1 MLENTGFGMKAKVQR
16 WRVGKQ
22 AQFEAEAAEKKR
34 ILDEK
39 VQKYAGPHKIPNDL
53 PGYLKKLIVS
63 KAKLEDLPP
72 TKKMQLA
79 QGLSEYLKA
88 QRETLETLKKIDPFW
103 YYEPN
108 GNMATDEGMEL
119 LGRYLRPDDIPTRFD
134 SAIDVHKSDAS
145 VLGVA
150 GANQSSKSTVGII
163 NDLIHACRAVPRS
176 LVGKADHRIPEK
188 KMNRIRVTCE
198 DYTNGILNHN
208 LPAMQRWVPKDY
220 LIEKDWNKSWSDKR
234 NTLTLVHPDEK
245 TICAT
250 IEFMSNKQPVGTF
263 QGPPIDRC
271 RYDEEPRQ
279 DIYQENL
286 LRFTTSERLNI
297 ELDMT
302 PTHGL
307 SWVYDDL
314 YKEGQTRTGEK
325 IQWFKLV
332 AVTNRFAN
340 LKNLDEIYSQIRDY
354 DALKMRALGEFVSL
368 SGLVYGRYFKRS
380 EHILKP
386 EALGLDKGE
395 YLRCNCQAQFHPNL
409 THSSKCHFKQFVAY
423 LGVDPHEVKA
433 STALILVLDRNG
445 NHYVDTCYRGEKTMM
460 EVTKDINRL
469 LEGYRY
475 AFGKCDPHADSDK
488 TAYDNRNIWKM
499 LTQGPG
505 RIPRLRK
512 ADAYKGSRLA
522 GVDVIK
528 GLLMPHPITQK
539 PRLFVID
546 RPENEL
552 LIQSFR
558 TLQRDQYRDE
568 FAKGEK
574 DEILEGKHDHHAC
587 LRYILQTKLT
597 WTPHDIPLMREM
609 ENVVAAGF

>member
-1 MLENTGFGMKAKVQR
+1 MKAKVQR
-16 WRVGKQ
+16 WRVGKA
-22 AQFEAEAAEKKR
+22 AQYEAEAAEKKR

-63 KAKLEDLPP
+63 KQKLEDLPP
-72 TKKMQLA
+72 TKKLQLA

-88 QRETLETLKKIDPFW
+88 QRETLETLKQIDPFW
-103 YYEPN
+103 YYEASD
-108 GNMATDEGMEL
+108 GSVGEEGM
-119 LGRYLRPDDIPTRFD
+119 GILRKYVREEDIPARFD
-134 SAIDVHKSDAS
+134 SALDVHKSKAG
-145 VLGVA
+145 VVGVA
-150 GANQSSKSTVGII
+150 GANQSGKSVCGTI
-163 NDLIHACRAVPRS
+163 NDLIKACRALPRS
-176 LVGKADHRIPEK
+176 LVGHAEHRIPTK
-188 KMNRIRVTCE
+188 KVNRVRVTCE

-208 LPAMQRWVPKDY
+208 LPALKRWVPKDY

-245 TICAT
+245 QICAT
-250 IEFMSNKQPVGTF
+250 IEFMSNQARVETF
-263 QGPPIDRC
+263 QGPPVDRC
-271 RYDEEPRQ
+271 RYDEEPRRE
-279 DIYQENL
+279 IFQENL
-286 LRFTTSERLNI
+286 VRFTTSDKLDI
-297 ELDMT
+297 EMDMT
-302 PTHGL
+302 PTNGL
-307 SWVYDDL
+307 SWVFDEL
-314 YKEGQTRTGEK
+314 YKEERLETGDKVE
-325 IQWFKLV
+325 WFKLV
-332 AVTNRFAN
+332 AVANRYAN
-340 LKNLDEIYSQIRDY
+340 LKILDEIYGQIRDY
-354 DALKMRALGEFVSL
+354 DTLKMRALGEFVSL

-380 EHILKP
+380 EHIIKP
-386 EALGLDKGE
+386 EALGLEKGM
-395 YLRCNCQAQFHPNL
+395 YLRCNCQAQFYAHASHTRGCPFL
-409 THSSKCHFKQFVAY
+409 EYTTF

-433 STALILVLDRNG
+433 STALVLALDRNG
-445 NHYVDTCYRGEKTMM
+445 NHYVDTCYKEEKTMN
-460 EVTKDINRL
+460 EVAVDINNL
-469 LEGYRY
+469 LKGYRY

-488 TAYDNRNIWKM
+488 TAYDNKNIWKM
-499 LTQGPG
+499 LATGVN

-522 GVDVIK
+522 GVDIIK
-528 GLLMPHPITQK
+528 GLLMPHPISK
-539 PRLFVID
+539 RPRLFVID

-597 WTPHDIPLMREM
+597 WTPHDIPLLREI